1 MLSSPDGICL
11 DSDSESRLS
20 EDNAKA
26 PVPGDEANKRRTTGA
41 SAAEDDAGHVVGENS
56 HRVIK
61 FATWTKFAK
70 YRSVNK
76 KYTRAH
82 PARNCQELG

>member
-1 MLSSPDGICL
+1 MLSPFFLGSLHPSVSMLSSPDGICL

-41 SAAEDDAGHVVGENS
+41 SAAEDDA
-56 HRVIK
+56 
-61 FATWTKFAK
+61 AM
-70 YRSVNK
+70 
-76 KYTRAH
+76 
-82 PARNCQELG
+82 L